1 MAFATINLF
10 GVTDPAAGFLQET
23 TETKTAEIAS
33 VRDTTGVTKLA
44 VLKGVYTAEVI
55 LKGKGTHTPA
65 VTVNKSVL
73 GTSVITSAK
82 ISESAEDFPD
92 YEITYQKFSASAS

>member
-1 MAFATINLF
+1 MAFASISLF

-23 TETKTAEIAS
+23 TETKTKEIAT

-44 VLKGVYTAEVI
+44 VLKGVQTTETV
-55 LKGKGTHTPA
+55 LKGKGTYVPA
-65 VTVNKSVL
+65 VTANLNVA
-73 GTSVITSAK
+73 GTAVITSAK

-92 YEITYQKFSASAS
+92 YEITYQQFSS

>member
-1 MAFATINLF
+1 MAFATIETY
-10 GVTDPAAGFLQET
+10 GVNDPAAGFLQET

-44 VLKGVYTAEVI
+44 VLKGVVTTETV
-55 LKGKGTHTPA
+55 LKGKGTYSPA
-65 VTVNKSVL
+65 VTANLNVTGSA
-73 GTSVITSAK
+73 VITSAK

-92 YEITYQKFSASAS
+92 YEITFQQFSAN